1 MRTKILGSVFI
12 CRRTTHTVDI
22 YLRGISLLIDIIV
35 VATST
40 VVDLGRGG
48 GGGLTSTCLSLGAV
62 ASEMAGGTTLDAL
75 VCPIAFKLNGREG
88 LLAWGLGAAGAG
100 GLWVGRPS
108 EKLGTRTERSRGHG
122 AIEARRRRGKRGAR
136 EVTTWSGSR

>member
-1 MRTKILGSVFI
+1 MVN
-12 CRRTTHTVDI
+12 I
-22 YLRGISLLIDIIV
+22 YLRGISLLVDVVV

-48 GGGLTSTCLSLGAV
+48 GGGFTSTGLSLGAV

-75 VCPIAFKLNGREG
+75 VCLIVFELNRREG
-88 LLAWGLGAAGAG
+88 LLAWGLGAAGAR

-108 EKLGTRTERSRGHG
+108 EKLGTRTERSRGRG
-122 AIEARRRRGKRGAR
+122 AIEARRRRGKRGR
-136 EVTTWSGSR
+136 EKSRCGVRADDGWVCGA